1 MKNFIDGID
10 FHNLEA
16 QKYWAPTA
24 SWSEERKKQEVTSM
38 IFSGDYVGARK
49 MDGAF
54 YKFVKDEDG
63 NMELLG
69 RSKSVSGDYLNKIEW
84 VSHLKPFFDDLPNG
98 TCLLGEIYFPNNEG
112 SNNVTTIMG
121 CLKDKAIARQEKG
134 EKLHYYIFDVLAY
147 DGHPEFKDCMMSRL
161 ITLNRLYNL
170 YNGYNCVEVAKYY
183 DGKELWDQLQ
193 IILASGG
200 EGIVMTKK
208 NTSYQPGKR
217 PARQTVKVKRELEE
231 SIDAVILDANA
242 PTRDYTGKEIET
254 WKYWEDI
261 KTGEKLQGDYYR
273 EYDLT
278 GSPEPVTKNYFYGWA
293 GSLVIGLYNT
303 ETGKYNPIGSL
314 SGLTEEVLSN
324 WKDYRGKV
332 VEVTG
337 MQIFR
342 DENGKFSGIRHP
354 KLKSFRDDKAAKECT
369 FEQVK

>member
-24 SWSEERKKQEVTSM
+24 SWSDERKKQEVTSM
-38 IFSGDYVGARK
+38 IFSRDYVGARK

-69 RSKSVSGDYLNKIEW
+69 RSKSVSGDYLNKIDW
-84 VSHLKPFFDDLPNG
+84 VPHLKPFFDDLPNG

-134 EKLHYYIFDVLAY
+134 EKLHYYIFDILAY
-147 DGHPEFKDCMMSRL
+147 DGVSLLKEKIETRADFLRTDYHRQMNYGYVDWATYYEGERL
-161 ITLNRLYNL
+161 WN
-170 YNGYNCVEVAKYY
+170 
-183 DGKELWDQLQ
+183 QLQ
-193 IILASGG
+193 SILSSGG
-200 EGIVMTKK
+200 EGIVITKK
-208 NTSYQPGKR
+208 GTCYQPGKR
-217 PARQTVKVKRELEE
+217 PARQTCKVKRELEE

-254 WKYWEDI
+254 WQYWEDI
-261 KTGEKLQGDYYR
+261 KTGEKFKGEFYR
-273 EYDLT
+273 EYDLN

-354 KLKSFRDDKAAKECT
+354 KLKAIRDDKAAKECT

>member
-24 SWSEERKKQEVTSM
+24 SWSDERKKQEVTSM

-69 RSKSVSGDYLNKIEW
+69 RSKSVSGDYLNKIDW
-84 VSHLKPFFDDLPNG
+84 VPHLKPFFDDLPNG

-147 DGHPEFKDCMMSRL
+147 DRVSLLKEKIETRADFLRTDYHRQMNYGYIDWANYYEGE
-161 ITLNRLYNL
+161 TLWN
-170 YNGYNCVEVAKYY
+170 
-183 DGKELWDQLQ
+183 QLQ
-193 IILASGG
+193 SILASGG
-200 EGIVMTKK
+200 EGIVITKK
-208 NTSYQPGKR
+208 GTCYQPGKR
-217 PARQTVKVKRELEE
+217 VARQTCKVKRELEE

-254 WKYWEDI
+254 WQYWEDI
-261 KTGEKLQGDYYR
+261 KTGEKLKGEFYR
-273 EYDLT
+273 DYDLN

-293 GSLVIGLYNT
+293 GSIVIGLYNI

-354 KLKSFRDDKAAKECT
+354 KLKAFRDDKAAKECT